1 MRRKHS
7 RIPLKGEAIR
17 AETVSEISAQ
27 VADLSM
33 DGLGVKTSKR
43 LMPGRPCM
51 ITIGAN
57 GSVMILRGTTV
68 WERFAGWSVSP
79 RRHRDPLYSAGIRL
93 EEPRRDMVSRAL
105 GGESDRTRAVRVYAP
120 DLKVLLSF
128 TEALA
133 VLNLSYGGLL
143 AESWNPM
150 EPGTES
156 STRIFLPDLPEPVK
170 CLARVTSCEPVKTEA
185 GRKYHIGFEFVD
197 MDPAQ
202 TERLKSFIILR
213 SSI

>member
-1 MRRKHS
+1 MRRKYR
-7 RIPLKGEAIR
+7 RIPLKGDEIR
-17 AETVSEISAQ
+17 AETVTETSAQ

-33 DGLGVKTSKR
+33 GGLGVKAAKR

-51 ITIGAN
+51 ITMGAN
-57 GSVMILRGTTV
+57 GSLMILRGTTV
-68 WERFAGWSVSP
+68 WERFAGWSVTP
-79 RRHRDPLYSAGIRL
+79 RGHKDPLYSAGIRL
-93 EEPRRDMVSRAL
+93 EESRRDMMSQAL
-105 GGESDRTRAVRVYAP
+105 GAECDRTRAVRVQAP

-128 TEALA
+128 TESLT
-133 VLNLSYGGLL
+133 VLNLSFGGLL

-170 CLARVTSCEPVKTEA
+170 CLARVTSCEPVKSGA
-185 GRKYHIGFEFVD
+185 GKKYHIGFEFVD

-202 TERLKSFIILR
+202 TERLRTFVIIR
-213 SSI
+213 SAI